1 MSENR
6 RYLSF
11 SEFEVFVKKIESSRA
26 SDATRQTLVEDWGPT
41 IFDLWM
47 RACAIKDLLL
57 SVEKWWILMWT
68 PRVRRL
74 FEQICTRVSPDSVW
88 LHVTKKKNTK
98 FASEYR
104 RTCGLTLRDFFV
116 LRYKLHPSVLFC
128 ETLQLL
134 KWKSLWFKMSLIFGC
149 RLTWEVSIWFVQL
162 LLKETLE
169 AIGTTCGGTNCSVPR
184 MVSIGHCMKR
194 TETR

>member
-47 RACAIKDLLL
+47 RACAIKDLSL

-88 LHVTKKKNTK
+88 LHVTKKKIQNSLRNIAVHAVLPK
-98 FASEYR
+98 GIFSCCVISYIQVFCFVKHYSFWNGKAFDLKCPWFLVADWLGKSPF
-104 RTCGLTLRDFFV
+104 GL
-116 LRYKLHPSVLFC
+116 
-128 ETLQLL
+128 
-134 KWKSLWFKMSLIFGC
+134 
-149 RLTWEVSIWFVQL
+149 
-162 LLKETLE
+162 
-169 AIGTTCGGTNCSVPR
+169 CSCYSRKPWR
-184 MVSIGHCMKR
+184 Q
-194 TETR
+194 